1 MRQGSITV
9 DGGATL
15 LDARSTRVS
24 KISRL
29 NLLANLRIAEIA
41 NSLSIPW
48 SIRLLRRIVMIFL
61 AGCLVVLPLLG
72 FALTKLLAALSTIRE
87 AGELSLFVVALFALW
102 GTLAAG
108 FAELLGKYRE
118 SISRNPNRAFYRSLG
133 VSAAML
139 HGITAAP
146 RIFSPLL
153 FWSLISVGMAAAL
166 GGAYFAQ
173 TASLIAALAVAMLL
187 VLVIAVA
194 ILGAS
199 VRVARRQSAGKTP
212 VLGGALLFGAA
223 GLGAGAVAT
232 FVMSRFVVISD
243 GQQVLSANTSFS
255 ELLGT
260 IPVFT
265 WWVIGGA
272 LMALFIAAI
281 VWVVRGYQRLHGQS
295 FALNPGAGSASAMGR
310 GRSAEKAFSTGES
323 HGWEASWVRSLWM
336 QRSGSWRLK
345 VEVRI
350 LWGFGFALGFLSIL
364 VASFAKSPIITS
376 ISMGQGQICS
386 IAVLAGA
393 LLGVGIAESTLGDI
407 GPVVLRGQ
415 LRTAV
420 ELGVP
425 ATKLAHLHALVLGAP
440 ALVFGTL
447 AVSTGALVAALFR
460 GALTDTPIVTVVVPF
475 LAGLGVLA
483 GFAASV
489 IAERLFP
496 PPRAV
501 DGTSNEGLAT
511 SIVSLLL
518 AAVPALWHFVF
529 SATLLATTFTF
540 LTVLTLLGG
549 AWWCI
554 RRNLTHLSN

>member
-1 MRQGSITV
+1 MRRGSTALA
-9 DGGATL
+9 GGVTML
-15 LDARSTRVS
+15 ETRSTRVS
-24 KISRL
+24 AWTRL
-29 NLLANLRIAEIA
+29 NLLANLRIAQIA
-41 NSLSIPW
+41 NSLNIPW
-48 SIRLLRRIVMIFL
+48 SIRLLRRIVMVFL
-61 AGCLVVLPLLG
+61 ASCVVVLPLVG
-72 FALTKLLAALSTIRE
+72 FAMTKFLAALSTPQE
-87 AGELSLFVVALFALW
+87 AGELSVFVVVLFALW
-102 GTLAAG
+102 GMLAAG

-118 SISRNPNRAFYRSLG
+118 SISHNPNRAFYRSLG

-153 FWSLISVGMAAAL
+153 FWSLMGTGVAAAL
-166 GGAYFAQ
+166 GTAG
-173 TASLIAALAVAMLL
+173 TASTTPLVAALSAAMAL
-187 VLVIAVA
+187 VLVMAVA

-199 VRVARRQSAGKTP
+199 VRVARRQNAGKTP
-212 VLGGALLFGAA
+212 VVGGALLFGAA
-223 GLGAGAVAT
+223 GLGAGVVAT
-232 FVMSRFVVISD
+232 IVISRFVVTV
-243 GQQVLSANTSFS
+243 GGHALLPANTSIS
-255 ELLGT
+255 ERLDTL
-260 IPVFT
+260 PAAA
-265 WWVIGGA
+265 WWVFSGLLLA
-272 LMALFIAAI
+272 LLVAAT
-281 VWVVRGYQRLHGQS
+281 VWVARGYQLLHARS
-295 FALNPGAGSASAMGR
+295 FALNSGAASAHDLGR
-310 GRSAEKAFSTGES
+310 DHVVHATRSAGEQRCR
-323 HGWEASWVRSLWM
+323 EASWVRSVWR
-336 QRSGSWRLK
+336 QRGGSWRLK

-350 LWGFGFALGFLSIL
+350 LWGFAFALGLLAVLTATF
-364 VASFAKSPIITS
+364 ASEPIITS
-376 ISMGQGQICS
+376 ISMGQGHICA

-415 LRTAV
+415 LRAAV

-425 ATKLAHLHALVLGAP
+425 ATRLAHLHALVLGAP
-440 ALVFGTL
+440 AFVFGAL
-447 AVSTGALVAALFR
+447 ALSAGALVAVLFR
-460 GALTDTPIVTVVVPF
+460 GALAETPVVTAVIPL

-511 SIVSLLL
+511 AIVSLLL

-529 SATLLATTFTF
+529 SATLLATALTF
-540 LTVLTLLGG
+540 LTVLTLVGG